1 MKIIFPSNLL
11 NIERW
16 KAFKGKY
23 PPSSNVEHKIIIV
36 YKHDG
41 DLKYFYV
48 TSKVEKARKF
58 AMRDKGSLVDKLD
71 NRDWNVLDKES
82 CIQCDKNHLHNTSE
96 EDLRKAYEEGGIE
109 VLGEIPEKI
118 KKSIISAVCASIT
131 FSDIEKTMYTV

>member
-1 MKIIFPSNLL
+1 MKIIFPSDLL
-11 NIERW
+11 DIERW

-23 PPSSNVEHKIIIV
+23 PPCSSIEHRIIIV

-58 AMRDKGSLVDKLD
+58 AMRDKGSL
-71 NRDWNVLDKES
+71 LDKES
-82 CIQCDKNHLHNTSE
+82 CIQCDKNHLHSTNE
-96 EDLRKAYEEGGIE
+96 DDLRKAYEEGGIE
-109 VLGEIPEKI
+109 VLGEIPEGI
-118 KKSIISAVCASIT
+118 RKSIVSAICASRT